1 MAGNL
6 VEVLPNKNKP
16 RNVNDPFMKIVEEE
30 LKKGSPTR
38 LAQAV
43 TTAPP
48 ATAALAAQ
56 ILSTFKGGW
65 AKVTSIFEKSDE
77 DRLMEIAYAAVYGRA
92 PLTWKEKALKKIME
106 ILELGKKG
114 LTGVAGVLSAASAV
128 FSLERLKTLLKGSR
142 LQLIT
147 SRYDAG
153 GAKIPGMS
161 ARSAPRMF
169 LTSRYSPMKMPS
181 LQNIRGK
188 AVEDVVKEA
197 EGASGAKPTPEAMA
211 VRISKK
217 LTGLAP
223 AEILKRLKAGT
234 LTMPPA
240 RVSGTRYNLQTLE
253 ASELTNL
260 AGKLGM
266 TQRDILDNPQAA
278 AILAR
283 RLRAPGAKMTNE
295 NAKALYAELVS
306 LSTPFQRT
314 TKTRYSPVKFTLPAG
329 RVGRRGPAPV
339 SEAEKNIDKNKN
351 MNAFI
356 STLIEGTG
364 TTPKNFEIN
373 GKKYSLKPG
382 EHGGVISVPASLKP
396 ELEKKLRAETIQGAI
411 NLAKRYRG
419 MSTNTNRELA
429 ILGIS
434 QRNISNYTPT
444 DDLMRIRE
452 RYFNRMSEPLREKL
466 IRAIESKARRDATA
480 LRSLTLNS
488 ARLRS
493 WARHLGTFKNEPY
506 RSDFVTALRNGIQKT
521 ADERNT
527 NTALRRLRQL
537 RANASGLNVNANIA
551 GAERQIMERMR
562 REQNNKRRLL
572 NANRAS
578 RGLAPLSRGIPY
590 YPNQPRPSGFGNLRP
605 TFEAPPNQP
614 QFGAVPRPMPQI
626 PPMPIMANAGRQAPP
641 IENVLPPAE
650 ATAVLNAGGANKA
663 LNLVENAGGVTNV
676 VKTANILK
684 SVGNNPNAAVA
695 AGANAKNV
703 KIVLQLGG
711 ANNALKVANAVP
723 KLKKRRRSKAKKA
736 EPKPKPPRVKEI
748 KKLIEYLGSK
758 ENLVKKL
765 PNKENK
771 EKKLTKK
778 QIVSKITRHLLR
790 KN

>member
-30 LKKGSPTR
+30 LKKGSPTQ

-56 ILSTFKGGW
+56 ILSAFKGGW

-92 PLTWKEKALKKIME
+92 PPTWKEKALKKIME

-197 EGASGAKPTPEAMA
+197 EAEGAATGIKPTPEALS
-211 VRISKK
+211 VRVAKK
-217 LTGLAP
+217 LKGLSP
-223 AEILKRLKAGT
+223 ATILQGLKSGT
-234 LTMPPA
+234 LTLPPG
-240 RVSGTRYNLQTLE
+240 RVSGTRYHVPKLAEN
-253 ASELTNL
+253 ELTNL

-266 TQRDILDNPQAA
+266 TQRGILENPRAA

-283 RLRAPGAKMTNE
+283 RLSAPGEKMTNE
-295 NAKALYAELVS
+295 NAKALYAKLVAV
-306 LSTPFQRT
+306 STPFQRM
-314 TKTRYSPVKFTLPAG
+314 TKTRY
-329 RVGRRGPAPV
+329 APV
-339 SEAEKNIDKNKN
+339 AWRRSVVEKNMNKNKN

-356 STLIEGTG
+356 STMIEGTG
-364 TTPKNFEIN
+364 TTSKNFEFN
-373 GKKYSLKPG
+373 GKRYSLNPE
-382 EHGGVISVPASLKP
+382 EHGKPIRVSASLRP

-466 IRAIESKARRDATA
+466 IRAIESKARRDAAA

-488 ARLRS
+488 TRLRS

-590 YPNQPRPSGFGNLRP
+590 IPNQPRPSGFGNLRP

-626 PPMPIMANAGRQAPP
+626 PPMPIMAP

>member
-1 MAGNL
+1 
-6 VEVLPNKNKP
+6 
-16 RNVNDPFMKIVEEE
+16 
-30 LKKGSPTR
+30 
-38 LAQAV
+38 
-43 TTAPP
+43 
-48 ATAALAAQ
+48 
-56 ILSTFKGGW
+56 
-65 AKVTSIFEKSDE
+65 
-77 DRLMEIAYAAVYGRA
+77 
-92 PLTWKEKALKKIME
+92 
-106 ILELGKKG
+106 
-114 LTGVAGVLSAASAV
+114 
-128 FSLERLKTLLKGSR
+128 
-142 LQLIT
+142 
-147 SRYDAG
+147 
-153 GAKIPGMS
+153 
-161 ARSAPRMF
+161 
-169 LTSRYSPMKMPS
+169 
-181 LQNIRGK
+181 
-188 AVEDVVKEA
+188 
-197 EGASGAKPTPEAMA
+197 
-211 VRISKK
+211 
-217 LTGLAP
+217 
-223 AEILKRLKAGT
+223 
-234 LTMPPA
+234 
-240 RVSGTRYNLQTLE
+240 
-253 ASELTNL
+253 
-260 AGKLGM
+260 
-266 TQRDILDNPQAA
+266 
-278 AILAR
+278 
-283 RLRAPGAKMTNE
+283 
-295 NAKALYAELVS
+295 
-306 LSTPFQRT
+306 
-314 TKTRYSPVKFTLPAG
+314 
-329 RVGRRGPAPV
+329 
-339 SEAEKNIDKNKN
+339 
-351 MNAFI
+351 
-356 STLIEGTG
+356 
-364 TTPKNFEIN
+364 
-373 GKKYSLKPG
+373 
-382 EHGGVISVPASLKP
+382 
-396 ELEKKLRAETIQGAI
+396 
-411 NLAKRYRG
+411 
-419 MSTNTNRELA
+419 
-429 ILGIS
+429 
-434 QRNISNYTPT
+434 
-444 DDLMRIRE
+444 MRIRE

-466 IRAIESKARRDATA
+466 VRAIETKARRDATA

-562 REQNNKRRLL
+562 REQNNKRRLQ

-578 RGLAPLSRGIPY
+578 RGLAPIPY
-590 YPNQPRPSGFGNLRP
+590 IPSQPRPSGFGNLRP

-626 PPMPIMANAGRQAPP
+626 PPMPIK
-641 IENVLPPAE
+641 NVLPPAE

-736 EPKPKPPRVKEI
+736 APKPKSPRVKEM

>member
-1 MAGNL
+1 MN
-6 VEVLPNKNKP
+6 
-16 RNVNDPFMKIVEEE
+16 
-30 LKKGSPTR
+30 
-38 LAQAV
+38 
-43 TTAPP
+43 
-48 ATAALAAQ
+48 
-56 ILSTFKGGW
+56 
-65 AKVTSIFEKSDE
+65 
-77 DRLMEIAYAAVYGRA
+77 
-92 PLTWKEKALKKIME
+92 
-106 ILELGKKG
+106 
-114 LTGVAGVLSAASAV
+114 
-128 FSLERLKTLLKGSR
+128 
-142 LQLIT
+142 
-147 SRYDAG
+147 
-153 GAKIPGMS
+153 
-161 ARSAPRMF
+161 
-169 LTSRYSPMKMPS
+169 
-181 LQNIRGK
+181 
-188 AVEDVVKEA
+188 
-197 EGASGAKPTPEAMA
+197 
-211 VRISKK
+211 
-217 LTGLAP
+217 
-223 AEILKRLKAGT
+223 
-234 LTMPPA
+234 
-240 RVSGTRYNLQTLE
+240 
-253 ASELTNL
+253 
-260 AGKLGM
+260 
-266 TQRDILDNPQAA
+266 
-278 AILAR
+278 
-283 RLRAPGAKMTNE
+283 
-295 NAKALYAELVS
+295 
-306 LSTPFQRT
+306 
-314 TKTRYSPVKFTLPAG
+314 
-329 RVGRRGPAPV
+329 
-339 SEAEKNIDKNKN
+339 KNKN

-356 STLIEGTG
+356 STMIEGTG
-364 TTPKNFEIN
+364 TTSKNFEFN
-373 GKKYSLKPG
+373 GKRYSLNPE
-382 EHGGVISVPASLKP
+382 EHGKPIRVSASLRP

-466 IRAIESKARRDATA
+466 IRAIESKARRDAAA

-488 ARLRS
+488 TRLRS

-537 RANASGLNVNANIA
+537 RANASGLNVHANIA
-551 GAERQIMERMR
+551 GAVRQFMERMR

-578 RGLAPLSRGIPY
+578 RGLAPIPY
-590 YPNQPRPSGFGNLRP
+590 IPSQPRPSGFGNLRP

-626 PPMPIMANAGRQAPP
+626 PPMPIMAP

-736 EPKPKPPRVKEI
+736 APKPKSPRVKEM

>member
-6 VEVLPNKNKP
+6 VEVLPNKNKL
-16 RNVNDPFMKIVEEE
+16 RNANDPFMKIVEEE
-30 LKKGSPTR
+30 LRKGSQTQLTR
-38 LAQAV
+38 AV
-43 TTAPP
+43 TAAPP
-48 ATAALAAQ
+48 ATAAIAAQ
-56 ILSTFKGGW
+56 ILSTLKGGW
-65 AKVTSIFEKSDE
+65 EKVKSIFEKSDE
-77 DRLMEIAYAAVYGRA
+77 DRLMEIAHEVVYGRA

-106 ILELGKKG
+106 ILEYGKKG
-114 LTGVAGVLSAASAV
+114 ISGVAGVLSAALSV

-147 SRYDAG
+147 SRYAG
-153 GAKIPGMS
+153 GAKIQGV
-161 ARSAPRMF
+161 RSAPRMF

-197 EGASGAKPTPEAMA
+197 EAEAAATGIEPTPEALS
-211 VRISKK
+211 VRVAKK
-217 LTGLAP
+217 LKGLSP
-223 AEILKRLKAGT
+223 ATILQGLKSGT
-234 LTMPPA
+234 LTLPSA
-240 RVSGTRYNLQTLE
+240 RVSGTRYHVPKLAEN
-253 ASELTNL
+253 ELKNL

-266 TQRDILDNPQAA
+266 TQRGILENPRAA

-283 RLRAPGAKMTNE
+283 RLSAPGEKMTNE
-295 NAKALYAELVS
+295 NAKALYAKLVAV
-306 LSTPFQRT
+306 STPFQRM
-314 TKTRYSPVKFTLPAG
+314 TKTRY
-329 RVGRRGPAPV
+329 APV
-339 SEAEKNIDKNKN
+339 AWRRSVVEKNMNKNKN

-356 STLIEGTG
+356 STMIEGTG
-364 TTPKNFEIN
+364 TTSKNFEFN
-373 GKKYSLKPG
+373 GKRYSLNPE
-382 EHGGVISVPASLKP
+382 EHGKPIRVSASLRP

-466 IRAIESKARRDATA
+466 VRAIESKARRDAAA

-488 ARLRS
+488 TRLRS
-493 WARHLGTFKNEPY
+493 WARHLGAYKNEPY
-506 RSDFVTALRNGIQKT
+506 RSDFVSALRNGIQKA

-527 NTALRRLRQL
+527 TTALRRLRQL
-537 RANASGLNVNANIA
+537 RANASGLNVNSNIA

-562 REQNNKRRLL
+562 REQNNKRRLQ

-578 RGLAPLSRGIPY
+578 RGLAPIPY
-590 YPNQPRPSGFGNLRP
+590 IPNQPRPSGFGNLRP

-626 PPMPIMANAGRQAPP
+626 PPMPIMANAP

-650 ATAVLNAGGANKA
+650 KNAVLNAGGANKA

-723 KLKKRRRSKAKKA
+723 KLKKRRRSKAKKV
-736 EPKPKPPRVKEI
+736 PKPKSPRVKEM

>member
-1 MAGNL
+1 MA
-6 VEVLPNKNKP
+6 EVLPNKNKP
-16 RNVNDPFMKIVEEE
+16 RNANDPFMKIVEEE
-30 LKKGSPTR
+30 LKKGSQAQ

-48 ATAALAAQ
+48 ATAALAAR
-56 ILSTFKGGW
+56 ILTAADGGW
-65 AKVTSIFEKSDE
+65 AKVKSIFEKSDE
-77 DRLMEIAYAAVYGRA
+77 DRLMEIAYEVVYGRA
-92 PLTWKEKALKKIME
+92 PLTWKEKVLKKIME
-106 ILELGKKG
+106 ILEYGKEG
-114 LTGVAGVLSAASAV
+114 LTRVAGVLSAALSV
-128 FSLERLKTLLKGSR
+128 FSLERLKNMLKGSR

-153 GAKIPGMS
+153 AKIPGMS
-161 ARSAPRMF
+161 IRSAPRMF
-169 LTSRYSPMKMPS
+169 LTSRYSPMKLPS
-181 LQNIRGK
+181 LPNIRGK
-188 AVEDVVKEA
+188 AVNKVLKNA
-197 EGASGAKPTPEAMA
+197 EQEPSLTSDALVARLSQG
-211 VRISKK
+211 
-217 LTGLAP
+217 TGLSQ
-223 AEILKRLKAGT
+223 AETRKRWKAGT
-234 LTMPPA
+234 LTLPTG
-240 RVSGTRYNLQTLE
+240 RVSGTRYNVPTRPRNQVLAE
-253 ASELTNL
+253 NELSNL
-260 AGKLGM
+260 AKKLNM
-266 TQRDILDNPQAA
+266 TPLELLKNPQAA

-283 RLRAPGAKMTNE
+283 RLRAPTANMSNDD
-295 NAKALYAELVS
+295 AKALYAKLVS
-306 LSTPFQRT
+306 FSTPFQRT
-314 TKTRYSPVKFTLPAG
+314 TKTRYAPVKFK
-329 RVGRRGPAPV
+329 VV
-339 SEAEKNIDKNKN
+339 AEKNMSKNKN

-364 TTPKNFEIN
+364 TTPKNFEFN
-373 GKKYSLKPG
+373 GKKYSLNPG
-382 EHGGVISVPASLKP
+382 EHGVAIRVPVTLKP
-396 ELEKKLRAETIQGAI
+396 ELEKKLRSETIQGAI

-488 ARLRS
+488 TRLRS
-493 WARHLGTFKNEPY
+493 WARHLGTYKNEPY

-527 NTALRRLRQL
+527 TTALRRLRQL
-537 RANASGLNVNANIA
+537 RSNSSGLNVNSNIA

-578 RGLAPLSRGIPY
+578 RGLGSRPIPY
-590 YPNQPRPSGFGNLRP
+590 YPNQPRPSGFGNLQP
-605 TFEAPPNQP
+605 MFEAPPNRP
-614 QFGAVPRPMPQI
+614 QFGAVARPMPQI
-626 PPMPIMANAGRQAPP
+626 PPMPIMAN
-641 IENVLPPAE
+641 IENTLPPAE
-650 ATAVLNAGGANKA
+650 KNAVLNAGGANKA
-663 LNLVENAGGVTNV
+663 LNLVQNAGGVNNV

-711 ANNALKVANAVP
+711 PNNALKVASAVP
-723 KLKKRRRSKAKKA
+723 ELKKRRRSKPKKA
-736 EPKPKPPRVKEI
+736 APKPKPPRVKEI

-758 ENLVKKL
+758 ENLVKRL

>member
-197 EGASGAKPTPEAMA
+197 EAEAAATGIKPTPEALS
-211 VRISKK
+211 VRVAKK
-217 LTGLAP
+217 LKGLSP
-223 AEILKRLKAGT
+223 ATILQGLKSGT
-234 LTMPPA
+234 LTLPPG
-240 RVSGTRYNLQTLE
+240 RVSGTRYHVPKLAEN
-253 ASELTNL
+253 ELKNL

-266 TQRDILDNPQAA
+266 TQRGILENPRAA

-283 RLRAPGAKMTNE
+283 RLSAPGEKMTNE
-295 NAKALYAELVS
+295 NAKALYAKLVAV
-306 LSTPFQRT
+306 STPFQRM
-314 TKTRYSPVKFTLPAG
+314 TKTRY
-329 RVGRRGPAPV
+329 APV
-339 SEAEKNIDKNKN
+339 AWRRSVVEKNMNKNKN

-356 STLIEGTG
+356 STMIEGTG
-364 TTPKNFEIN
+364 TMSKNFEFN
-373 GKKYSLKPG
+373 GKKYSLNPE
-382 EHGGVISVPASLKP
+382 EHGKPIRVSASLRP

-466 IRAIESKARRDATA
+466 IRAIESKARRDAAA

-488 ARLRS
+488 TRLRS

-590 YPNQPRPSGFGNLRP
+590 IPNQPRPSGFGNLRP

-626 PPMPIMANAGRQAPP
+626 PPMPIMAP

-736 EPKPKPPRVKEI
+736 APKPKSPRVKEM

>member
-6 VEVLPNKNKP
+6 VEVLPNKNKL
-16 RNVNDPFMKIVEEE
+16 RNANDPFMKIVEEE
-30 LKKGSPTR
+30 LRRGSQTQLTR
-38 LAQAV
+38 AV

-48 ATAALAAQ
+48 ATAAIAAQ
-56 ILSTFKGGW
+56 ILATIRGGW
-65 AKVTSIFEKSDE
+65 DKVKSIFEKSDE
-77 DRLMEIAYAAVYGRA
+77 DRLMEIAYEVVYGRA

-106 ILELGKKG
+106 ILEYGKKG
-114 LTGVAGVLSAASAV
+114 LAGVAGVLSAAFSV
-128 FSLERLKTLLKGSR
+128 FSLERLKTLLAGTK

-153 GAKIPGMS
+153 GVKIPGMS
-161 ARSAPRMF
+161 VRSAPRMF
-169 LTSRYSPMKMPS
+169 LAPRYSPMKMPS

-188 AVEDVVKEA
+188 VVEEVAKEAAA
-197 EGASGAKPTPEAMA
+197 EGASGAKPTPEAMS
-211 VRISKK
+211 VRISKTLK
-217 LTGLAP
+217 NLSP

-234 LTMPPA
+234 LTMPSG
-240 RVSGTRYNLQTLE
+240 RVSGTRYNLQTLA
-253 ASELTNL
+253 ASEMKNL
-260 AGKLGM
+260 ADKLDM
-266 TQRDILDNPQAA
+266 TPLELLKTPMAA

-283 RLRAPGAKMTNE
+283 RLSAPGEKMTNE
-295 NAKALYAELVS
+295 NARALYAELVS
-306 LSTPFQRT
+306 RSTPFQRT
-314 TKTRYSPVKFTLPAG
+314 TKTRYKPVAW
-329 RVGRRGPAPV
+329 RRAKV
-339 SEAEKNIDKNKN
+339 EKNIDKNKN

-356 STLIEGTG
+356 STLMEGTG
-364 TTPKNFEIN
+364 TTPKNFEFN
-373 GKKYSLKPG
+373 GKKYSLKPE
-382 EHGGVISVPASLKP
+382 EHRGVISVPASLKP

-466 IRAIESKARRDATA
+466 VRAIESKARRDAAA

-488 ARLRS
+488 TRLRS
-493 WARHLGTFKNEPY
+493 WARHLGAYKNEPY
-506 RSDFVTALRNGIQKT
+506 RSDFVSALRNGIQKA

-527 NTALRRLRQL
+527 TTALRRLRQL
-537 RANASGLNVNANIA
+537 RANASGLNVNSNIA

-578 RGLAPLSRGIPY
+578 RGLAPIPY

-626 PPMPIMANAGRQAPP
+626 PPMPIMAP
-641 IENVLPPAE
+641 IENMLPPAE
-650 ATAVLNAGGANKA
+650 KNAVLNAGGANKA

-736 EPKPKPPRVKEI
+736 APKPKSPRVKEI

>member
-6 VEVLPNKNKP
+6 PLTNRLVEVLLNKNKP
-16 RNVNDPFMKIVEEE
+16 RNANDPFMKIVEEE
-30 LKKGSPTR
+30 LRKGSQTQLTR
-38 LAQAV
+38 AV
-43 TTAPP
+43 TAAPP
-48 ATAALAAQ
+48 ATAAIAAQ
-56 ILSTFKGGW
+56 ILSTLKGGW
-65 AKVTSIFEKSDE
+65 DKVKSIFEKSDE
-77 DRLMEIAYAAVYGRA
+77 DRLMEIAHEVVYGRA

-106 ILELGKKG
+106 ILEYGKKG
-114 LTGVAGVLSAASAV
+114 LAGVAGVLSAASAV
-128 FSLERLKTLLKGSR
+128 FSLERLKTMLKGSR

-153 GAKIPGMS
+153 GVKIPGMS
-161 ARSAPRMF
+161 VRSAPRMF

-188 AVEDVVKEA
+188 VVDEVAKEA
-197 EGASGAKPTPEAMA
+197 AAEGVSGPKPTPEAMS
-211 VRISKK
+211 VRISKTLK
-217 LTGLAP
+217 GLSP

-234 LTMPPA
+234 LTMPSG
-240 RVSGTRYNLQTLE
+240 RVSGTRYNLQTLAATE
-253 ASELTNL
+253 MKNL
-260 AGKLGM
+260 ADKLGM
-266 TQRDILDNPQAA
+266 TPLELLKTPMAT
-278 AILAR
+278 AIHAR
-283 RLRAPGAKMTNE
+283 RLSAPGEKMTNE
-295 NAKALYAELVS
+295 SARALYAELVS
-306 LSTPFQRT
+306 RSTPFQRT
-314 TKTRYSPVKFTLPAG
+314 TKTRYTPVAW
-329 RVGRRGPAPV
+329 RRTKV
-339 SEAEKNIDKNKN
+339 EKNIDKNKN

-356 STLIEGTG
+356 STLMEGTG
-364 TTPKNFEIN
+364 TMPKNFEFN

-466 IRAIESKARRDATA
+466 VRAIETKARRDAAA

-488 ARLRS
+488 TRLRS

-527 NTALRRLRQL
+527 TTALRRLRQL
-537 RANASGLNVNANIA
+537 RANASGLNVNSNIA

-614 QFGAVPRPMPQI
+614 QFGAVPRPMPRI
-626 PPMPIMANAGRQAPP
+626 PPMPIMANAP

-650 ATAVLNAGGANKA
+650 KNAVLNAGGANKA

-723 KLKKRRRSKAKKA
+723 KLKKRRRSKPKKA
-736 EPKPKPPRVKEI
+736 EPKPKPKPPRVKEI

>member
-197 EGASGAKPTPEAMA
+197 EAEAAATGIKPTPEALS
-211 VRISKK
+211 VRVAKK
-217 LTGLAP
+217 LKGLSP
-223 AEILKRLKAGT
+223 ATILQGLKSGT
-234 LTMPPA
+234 LTLPPG
-240 RVSGTRYNLQTLE
+240 RVSGTRYHVPKLAEN
-253 ASELTNL
+253 ELKNL

-266 TQRDILDNPQAA
+266 TQRGILENPRAA

-283 RLRAPGAKMTNE
+283 RLSAPGEKMTNE
-295 NAKALYAELVS
+295 NANALYAKLVAV
-306 LSTPFQRT
+306 STPFQRM
-314 TKTRYSPVKFTLPAG
+314 TKTRY
-329 RVGRRGPAPV
+329 APV
-339 SEAEKNIDKNKN
+339 AWRRSVVEKNMNKNKN

-356 STLIEGTG
+356 STMIEGTG
-364 TTPKNFEIN
+364 SMSKNFEFN
-373 GKKYSLKPG
+373 GKKYSLNPE
-382 EHGGVISVPASLKP
+382 EHGKPIRVSASLRP

-466 IRAIESKARRDATA
+466 IRAIESKARRDAAA

-488 ARLRS
+488 TRLRS

-590 YPNQPRPSGFGNLRP
+590 IPNQPRPSGFGNLRP

-626 PPMPIMANAGRQAPP
+626 PPMPIMAP

-736 EPKPKPPRVKEI
+736 APKPKSPRVKEM